1 MADFIFKISPNIV
14 LGSYAITR
22 IGQYAQEL
30 GSKFM
35 VIIDPMLKEV
45 GISDKILQPLDEH
58 KIDYFIF
65 DEITNGATTQIIS
78 QALTVS
84 REAHIHGVI
93 AVGGAKTINIAKSVC
108 SIFYEV
114 HDLYEFVDGASPTVA
129 PLPLL
134 CVPSTMRDPF
144 IFSPFTPVIDS
155 RSNKNRLLRN
165 KDGLVKLV
173 LFDPNLSLT
182 LTENQTASMAIET
195 LCLATESYIS
205 QKSTFFSDMIVEKG
219 MELLG
224 YALDG
229 SPTLTI
235 TTPAEVLLTQ
245 GGCMASLASSM
256 SAPGC
261 ATLLAQTINA
271 RCRISR
277 SLVSSI
283 LYPYII
289 EDAAK
294 FKADKI
300 AKLSKILR
308 AAPEEATQEEA
319 VSGLTEYVRQKLA
332 QNNLPARLKD
342 LSITIDQLAL
352 CAEDAGEL
360 DLINTLPRSMTSDDL
375 FDLLKLAF

>member
-45 GISDKILQPLDEH
+45 GISDKIIQPLDEH

-78 QALTVS
+78 QALTLS

>member
-78 QALTVS
+78 QALTLS

-235 TTPAEVLLTQ
+235 ATPAEVLLTQ

>member
-22 IGQYAQEL
+22 IVQYAQEL

-78 QALTVS
+78 QALTLS

>member
-78 QALTVS
+78 QALTLS

-182 LTENQTASMAIET
+182 LTENQTASMALET

>member
-78 QALTVS
+78 QALTLS

-144 IFSPFTPVIDS
+144 IF
-155 RSNKNRLLRN
+155 
-165 KDGLVKLV
+165 
-173 LFDPNLSLT
+173 
-182 LTENQTASMAIET
+182 
-195 LCLATESYIS
+195 
-205 QKSTFFSDMIVEKG
+205 
-219 MELLG
+219 
-224 YALDG
+224 
-229 SPTLTI
+229 
-235 TTPAEVLLTQ
+235 
-245 GGCMASLASSM
+245 
-256 SAPGC
+256 
-261 ATLLAQTINA
+261 
-271 RCRISR
+271 
-277 SLVSSI
+277 
-283 LYPYII
+283 
-289 EDAAK
+289 
-294 FKADKI
+294 
-300 AKLSKILR
+300 
-308 AAPEEATQEEA
+308 
-319 VSGLTEYVRQKLA
+319 
-332 QNNLPARLKD
+332 
-342 LSITIDQLAL
+342 
-352 CAEDAGEL
+352 
-360 DLINTLPRSMTSDDL
+360 
-375 FDLLKLAF
+375 

>member
-1 MADFIFKISPNIV
+1 
-14 LGSYAITR
+14 
-22 IGQYAQEL
+22 
-30 GSKFM
+30 
-35 VIIDPMLKEV
+35 MLKEV

-78 QALTVS
+78 QALTLS

>member
-1 MADFIFKISPNIV
+1 MADFIFNISPNIV
-14 LGSYAITR
+14 LGSYAIPR
-22 IGQYAQEL
+22 SGQYAQEL

-78 QALTVS
+78 QALTLS

>member
-78 QALTVS
+78 QALTLS

-300 AKLSKILR
+300 VKLSKILR

>member
-78 QALTVS
+78 QALTLS

-144 IFSPFTPVIDS
+144 LFSPFTPVIDS

-235 TTPAEVLLTQ
+235 TTPSEVLLTQ

-308 AAPEEATQEEA
+308 AAPKEATQEEA

>member
-78 QALTVS
+78 QALTLS

-360 DLINTLPRSMTSDDL
+360 DFINTLPRSMTSDDL

>member
-22 IGQYAQEL
+22 IGQYEQEL

-78 QALTVS
+78 QALTLS

>member
-78 QALTVS
+78 QALTLS

-277 SLVSSI
+277 SRVSSI

>member
-78 QALTVS
+78 QALTLS

-108 SIFYEV
+108 SNFYEV

>member
-78 QALTVS
+78 QALTLS

-93 AVGGAKTINIAKSVC
+93 AVGGAKTINIAKSAC

>member
-78 QALTVS
+78 QALTLS

-144 IFSPFTPVIDS
+144 ICSPFTPVIDS

>member
-65 DEITNGATTQIIS
+65 DELTNGATTQIIS
-78 QALTVS
+78 QALTLS

>member
-78 QALTVS
+78 QALTLS

-182 LTENQTASMAIET
+182 LTENQTASMSIET

>member
-78 QALTVS
+78 QALTLS

-261 ATLLAQTINA
+261 ATRLAQTINA

>member
-1 MADFIFKISPNIV
+1 MVDFIFKISPNIV

-78 QALTVS
+78 QALTLS

>member
-78 QALTVS
+78 QALTLS

-308 AAPEEATQEEA
+308 AAPKEATQEEA

>member
-78 QALTVS
+78 QALTLS

-195 LCLATESYIS
+195 LCLATESYRS

>member
-78 QALTVS
+78 QALTLS

-300 AKLSKILR
+300 AQLSKILR

>member
-78 QALTVS
+78 QALTLS

-155 RSNKNRLLRN
+155 RSNKNKLLRN

-182 LTENQTASMAIET
+182 LTENQTASMSIET

>member
-78 QALTVS
+78 QALTLS

-256 SAPGC
+256 SASGC

>member
-78 QALTVS
+78 QALTLS
-84 REAHIHGVI
+84 REAHIHVVI

>member
-78 QALTVS
+78 QALTLS

-93 AVGGAKTINIAKSVC
+93 AVGGAKTINIAKSFC

-235 TTPAEVLLTQ
+235 TTPSEVLLTQ

>member
-45 GISDKILQPLDEH
+45 GISDKIFQPLDEH

-78 QALTVS
+78 QALTLS

>member
-78 QALTVS
+78 QALTLS

-360 DLINTLPRSMTSDDL
+360 DLINMLPRSMTSDDL

>member
-45 GISDKILQPLDEH
+45 GISDKILQPLDGH

-78 QALTVS
+78 QALTLS

-300 AKLSKILR
+300 VKLSKILR